1 MKKQKRLIT
10 AIAAMLCAAIMCGAA
25 FAAGS
30 ATTMKTIEAYYSGIK
45 LVVDGVEVTPKDANG
60 KVVDPFVSDG
70 TTYLPVRALANA
82 LGKEVEWDGETKTV
96 FIGARPGQG
105 ENWMKKLP
113 PYKLSQYYS
122 KYLDGSD
129 PNSYYL
135 VGGTKITEGVCL
147 SSPYSYSPE
156 AYAIWNTN
164 LQYSNMNFKVGHWD
178 NAEEGD
184 TILNIY
190 LDDKLAESYNL
201 SWSAPSMTI
210 NIPLKNA
217 ANVKFSAG
225 KPDLR
230 VNDQKGIGYV
240 IYDISFS

>member
-82 LGKEVEWDGETKTV
+82 LGKEVEWDGESKTV

-113 PYKLSQYYS
+113 PYKLNYNSGY
-122 KYLDGSD
+122 KDGSD
-129 PNSYYL
+129 PSSYYV

-147 SSPYSYSPE
+147 YSPFSGSE
-156 AYAIWNTN
+156 EGYAIWNTN
-164 LQYSNMNFKVGHWD
+164 LQYSNMSFKIGHLD
-178 NAEEGD
+178 KAAAVN
-184 TILNIY
+184 TVLNIY
-190 LDDKLAESYNL
+190 LNGELTESYDL
-201 SWSAPSMTI
+201 SWDAPSMTV
-210 NIPLKNA
+210 NLPLKNA
-217 ANVKFSAG
+217 ANVKFSVG
-225 KPDLR
+225 SPDR
-230 VNDQKGIGYV
+230 INSAIGYV